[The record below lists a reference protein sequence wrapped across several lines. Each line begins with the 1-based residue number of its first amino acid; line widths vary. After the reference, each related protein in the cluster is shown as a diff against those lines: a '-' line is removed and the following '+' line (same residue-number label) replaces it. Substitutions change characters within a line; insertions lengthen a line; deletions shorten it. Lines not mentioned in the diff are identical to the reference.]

1 MVQTI
6 RKTGFLIAFMT
17 TLVLLLGSENLHSA
31 SSQNVPDR
39 AADIQRAES
48 NYALSDGFRSIKWGA
63 RLTDAKKIYPELVFV
78 EQIPRTD
85 PKYLYYRKKNENKKF
100 SDLEWDS
107 IRYVFTNDKVFISA
121 DLEMR
126 LELGD
131 RDKAIAQYNDLY
143 QSIVAKYGK
152 PWHAEKT
159 DREGYPFVYASIW
172 RIGSERID
180 LQLKSLK
187 DHWIYKTGK
196 LVETRISMLEF
207 TLHLSSEKGEG
218 KAIDF

>member
-6 RKTGFLIAFMT
+6 RKTGFLTAFMT

-31 SSQNVPDR
+31 SSQNVPDQ
-39 AADIQRAES
+39 ATDIQRAES

-63 RLTDAKKIYPELVFV
+63 RLPDAKKIYPDLVFV

-100 SDLEWDS
+100 SGLEWDS

-121 DLEMR
+121 DLELR

-143 QSIVAKYGK
+143 QSIVAKYGR